1 MFVHRG
7 PAVVRLVRRSAHRS
21 AVEPVR
27 QPAPRP
33 ARGSLIAAFAVAI
46 AAFLLVVAGG
56 CGGGDSSSPP
66 VDTTAPSRVT
76 NLAVTAVT
84 DSSVTLGWT
93 APGDDGGTGTAQTY
107 QVRRSGTSISEA
119 NWATATAISGAP
131 APKTAGSAESFV
143 VAGLAAGNVYHFA
156 LKALDEA
163 GNASPLSNVASD
175 TTSGGTPPVRPVLAV
190 TPGSLDF
197 GDSQTMLSL
206 TITNAGTGTLGWA
219 IESDRAWLV
228 AQPSIGSTTTE
239 ADVVTVTAFRGGLP
253 AGEHAGTL
261 TITPNPGEPRAIP
274 VTMTVSAPPA
284 LVLSTQAL
292 DFGITEGTMTVS
304 IENGGSGVL
313 EWAITDDHRGWATV
327 SPATGA
333 TTTETDEVAVTVS
346 RAGLSP
352 GAWTAELTVT
362 PSFGAAQTIVLQM
375 SVAED
380 GVRFVPIQLGSIV
393 RGRPADEPGRDDDE
407 APREGT
413 LTREIEIGVAEVT
426 QADWQAV
433 MGWNESGFPG
443 PARPVEQITWLD
455 AVAYCNARSA
465 HEGRTAAYTLSGATY
480 EGNHITFANVAW
492 NESADGYRLPTEAEW
507 EYACRAGTGTAFCN
521 GGITLLECFPTD
533 PNLDLVGWFCG
544 NALGSSHEVG
554 AKAANGWGLR
564 DMHGNVAEWCWDWYA
579 NYPAGPETDPAGP
592 ATGTHRVRRGG
603 TWNTDAKQ
611 CRSANRGWNVG
622 PGGRANDTGLRVV
635 RGVR

>member
-1 MFVHRG
+1 MFFDAD
-7 PAVVRLVRRSAHRS
+7 PAVDRSAHCSAIHRLRDTLRS
-21 AVEPVR
+21 RAWGSVSAASIVTVAV
-27 QPAPRP
+27 
-33 ARGSLIAAFAVAI
+33 
-46 AAFLLVVAGG
+46 LLLALAGG

-76 NLAVTAVT
+76 NLAVTAVS
-84 DSSVTLGWT
+84 DSSITLGWT

-107 QVRRSGTSISEA
+107 QVRRAGTSISEA
-119 NWATATAISGAP
+119 NWATATTISGAP

-156 LKALDEA
+156 LKALDDA

-197 GDSQTMLSL
+197 GDTQTTLSL
-206 TITNAGTGTLGWA
+206 TITNAGTGTLGWS
-219 IESDRAWLV
+219 IESNRAWLV
-228 AQPSIGSTTTE
+228 VQPSIGSTTTE
-239 ADVVTVTAFRGGLP
+239 ADIVTVTVFRGGLP
-253 AGEHAGTL
+253 AGEYTGTL
-261 TITPNPGEPRAIP
+261 TITPNPGEPRTIP

-292 DFGITEGTMTVS
+292 DFGTAGSTMTFA
-304 IENGGSGVL
+304 IENGGSGAL
-313 EWAITDDHRGWATV
+313 EWTITDDHRGWASVT
-327 SPATGA
+327 PATGT
-333 TTTETDEVAVTVS
+333 TTTETDEVTVSVS

-362 PSFGAAQTIVLQM
+362 PSFGTAQTIVLQM
-375 SVAED
+375 GVVDD
-380 GVRFVPIQLGSIV
+380 GVRFITIQPGSFTM
-393 RGRPADEPGRDDDE
+393 GSPADEPGRDDDE
-407 APREGT
+407 TQREVT
-413 LTREIEIGVAEVT
+413 LTHEIQVGVAEVT

-443 PARPVEQITWLD
+443 PTLPVEEITWLD
-455 AVAYCNARSA
+455 AVAYCNARSER
-465 HEGRTAAYTLSGATY
+465 EGRTPAYTLSGATY
-480 EGNHITFANVAW
+480 EGNHITFANVTW
-492 NESADGYRLPTEAEW
+492 NPSADGYRLPTEAEW
-507 EYACRAGTGTAFCN
+507 EYVCRAGTETALCN
-521 GGITLLECFPTD
+521 GGISHLACIPPD
-533 PNLDLVGWFCG
+533 PNLDLVGWYCG
-544 NALGSSHEVG
+544 NAFGSTREPGGKG
-554 AKAANGWGLR
+554 ANAWGLV
-564 DMHGNVAEWCWDWYA
+564 DMHGNLAEWCWDWYA
-579 NYPAGPETDPAGP
+579 NYPAGPETDPTGP

-603 TWNTDAKQ
+603 GWNADAEQ